1 MPWHWPSHILSIFKS
16 DDDIVLNNG
25 KNPNTNCTLN
35 FLEGIKW
42 VFLEGNGRESH
53 DIHHDVKLLKV
64 NLIYEKK
71 AFQSQIFFFY
81 CEKVSSN

>member
-1 MPWHWPSHILSIFKS
+1 MGKIQTLS
-16 DDDIVLNNG
+16 
-25 KNPNTNCTLN
+25 TLN

-71 AFQSQIFFFY
+71 AFQSQFFFTVKKFQVI
-81 CEKVSSN
+81 EKFHQPKQP